1 MTARKLHKFLALAV
15 CLPCLLWGLSGSF
28 LAWKNWARDTRKPP
42 ARKPPPIDQPHLAS
56 LPQVLAL
63 LATQGR
69 SDPQR
74 LEWTHTVGAPRYI
87 VHFASPPTPVLIDG
101 ESGQIIPGIERDEAV
116 RIADAAAPQGTR
128 ALSATLQSQP
138 SLVYLAD
145 FELPAYRVAISDGSD
160 IYISPRTGEVIIR
173 AERIHWFIRAAYFGL
188 HVWRFSLGPGPY
200 YSYLLLLAAGLLL
213 VAASLSGLYLA
224 FAPRGKRRLPPD
236 IEPAT

>member
-1 MTARKLHKFLALAV
+1 MEELGPRHPQAAGAQASPV
-15 CLPCLLWGLSGSF
+15 E
-28 LAWKNWARDTRKPP
+28 
-42 ARKPPPIDQPHLAS
+42 QPHRAD

-74 LEWTHTVGAPRYI
+74 QSGRTPSAPPLHR
-87 VHFASPPTPVLIDG
+87 ALCQPADPLLIDG
-101 ESGQIIPGIERDEAV
+101 DSGQIIPGIERDEAL

-213 VAASLSGLYLA
+213 VVASLSGLYLA
-224 FAPRGKRRLPPD
+224 FAPRGSAACRPTSSLLRKERHASPLVAGLYVTRS
-236 IEPAT
+236 